1 MQKYAAWAD
10 HTKEGMPR
18 IETNPNDLV
27 CGEGEGCIS
36 QEEEGWGREGGRRA
50 RGCGDKKG
58 TDPANHTNCQP
69 PSLPPSRS
77 SAEPTDGSS
86 SSSCYRRRA

>member
-36 QEEEGWGREGGRRA
+36 QEEEGVGERGREEGQRV
-50 RGCGDKKG
+50 RG
-58 TDPANHTNCQP
+58 
-69 PSLPPSRS
+69 
-77 SAEPTDGSS
+77 
-86 SSSCYRRRA
+86 